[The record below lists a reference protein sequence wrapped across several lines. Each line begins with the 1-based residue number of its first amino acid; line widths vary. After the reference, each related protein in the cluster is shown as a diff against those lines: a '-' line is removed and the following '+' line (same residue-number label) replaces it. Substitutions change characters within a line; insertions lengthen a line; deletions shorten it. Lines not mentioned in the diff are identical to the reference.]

1 MIVDARRNRSKNSER
16 IGSLNLSRGALA
28 LMRGSFSAQKISR
41 KYPVLA
47 GLHRGIDG
55 GLIGVLLCAA
65 LMSALALHSQYLWR
79 LSFSRLEITRDL
91 THRLEESIANLEIY
105 LLNSV
110 ISPKTV
116 VETKS
121 TDLIYID
128 PPINDSHIYKNSSD
142 NIDYYHGLLSH
153 PVTYGY

>member
-1 MIVDARRNRSKNSER
+1 
-16 IGSLNLSRGALA
+16 
-28 LMRGSFSAQKISR
+28 
-41 KYPVLA
+41 
-47 GLHRGIDG
+47 
-55 GLIGVLLCAA
+55 
-65 LMSALALHSQYLWR
+65 MSALALHSQYLWR

-91 THRLEESIANLEIY
+91 THRLEESIANLERY

-110 ISPKTV
+110 ILPKTV

-128 PPINDSHIYKNSSD
+128 PPSKDSHTFVNSSD
-142 NIDYYHGLLSH
+142 GVDYYHGLLTR